1 MILCFLG
8 LSSGGEL
15 SCLFL
20 FDQYCNEIDFAKK
33 KELIGLAPLGLIF
46 IIVCYERLLSIRM
59 RSLRPSTSFLARWIF
74 FSNSSFIF

>member
-33 KELIGLAPLGLIF
+33 KGANRFSSSWINIH
-46 IIVCYERLLSIRM
+46 YRM
-59 RSLRPSTSFLARWIF
+59 L
-74 FSNSSFIF
+74 